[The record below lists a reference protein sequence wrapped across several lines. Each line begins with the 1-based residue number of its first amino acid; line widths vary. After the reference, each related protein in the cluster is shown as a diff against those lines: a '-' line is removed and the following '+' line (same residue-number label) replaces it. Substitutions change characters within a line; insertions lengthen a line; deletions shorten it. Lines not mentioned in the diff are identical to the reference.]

1 MEASKNSSSSSSSNL
16 MRDSLDLTER
26 RTKKFARN
34 GIWNRDRVA
43 VVLEVGFDFKYVVV
57 HLLPQDEYICKRK
70 IETSRYYCNY
80 RMLKDHLYVV
90 LPTSTTKLAAYMHPP
105 TERLEMEEVSHA
117 PHCKLHSNCLIVL

>member
-43 VVLEVGFDFKYVVV
+43 VVLEVGFDF
-57 HLLPQDEYICKRK
+57 
-70 IETSRYYCNY
+70 
-80 RMLKDHLYVV
+80 
-90 LPTSTTKLAAYMHPP
+90 
-105 TERLEMEEVSHA
+105 
-117 PHCKLHSNCLIVL
+117 

>member
-34 GIWNRDRVA
+34 GIWNMPIWNRDRVA
-43 VVLEVGFDFKYVVV
+43 VVLEVGFDFYCAVV

-70 IETSRYYCNY
+70 IETSRY
-80 RMLKDHLYVV
+80 
-90 LPTSTTKLAAYMHPP
+90 
-105 TERLEMEEVSHA
+105 
-117 PHCKLHSNCLIVL
+117 